1 MARMSF
7 QLFGTGRSRP
17 QGLLQASRQ
26 LALRLGSAR
35 PLVATHTRG
44 HRSGAC

>member
-7 QLFGTGRSRP
+7 QLFGMGESLP
-17 QGLLQASRQ
+17 QGLPQASCQ
-26 LALRLGSAR
+26 LALCLGSAR